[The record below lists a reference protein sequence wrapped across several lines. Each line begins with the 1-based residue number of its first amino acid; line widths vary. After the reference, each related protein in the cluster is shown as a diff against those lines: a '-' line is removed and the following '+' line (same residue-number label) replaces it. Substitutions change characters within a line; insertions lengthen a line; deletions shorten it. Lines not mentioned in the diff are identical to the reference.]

1 MRRLNIHRQNTVRH
15 LKMDE
20 LSLKTEQLDFIL
32 KSVLHYLEE
41 ESYGNAAIGLSIAL
55 NIMEDIKEE
64 IRKKRDMA

>member
-1 MRRLNIHRQNTVRH
+1 
-15 LKMDE
+15 MDE

-41 ESYGNAAIGLSIAL
+41 ESYGNATIGLSIAL
-55 NIMEDIKEE
+55 DIMEDIKEE